1 MTEVEIWDEL
11 KDQGVVWGEPSVT
24 EEGGE
29 GDPHQ
34 HPFLDVWV
42 PGTPERDHGQ
52 LSKGEGG
59 LVCS

>member
-11 KDQGVVWGEPSVT
+11 KDQGVVWGEPSDT

-34 HPFLDVWV
+34 HPFLDVWF
-42 PGTPERDHGQ
+42 PGTPKRDHSR